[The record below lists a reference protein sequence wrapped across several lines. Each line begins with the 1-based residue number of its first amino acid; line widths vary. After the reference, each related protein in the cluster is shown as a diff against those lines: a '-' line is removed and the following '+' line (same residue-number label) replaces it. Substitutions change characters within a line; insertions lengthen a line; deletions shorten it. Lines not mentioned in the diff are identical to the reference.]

1 MQPEFGNRMTLR
13 VARDGPPVARDR
25 SAVRNPR
32 SGMSLVELIVAFTI
46 LLTLTSLAVPLA
58 RSRVRRIKERDL
70 SMALRELRT
79 AIDKYK
85 DAADANKLGPQE
97 GVDTYNYP
105 KTLQSLVDG
114 VKGSG
119 AAADVKV
126 KFLRRIPLDPM
137 TNTREWGV
145 RSMQDDPKSTGW
157 GGQNVFDVYT
167 KSQDKAPD
175 GTPYA
180 EW

>member
-1 MQPEFGNRMTLR
+1 MPERSQADAKGVRR
-13 VARDGPPVARDR
+13 IRRDSRR
-25 SAVRNPR
+25 
-32 SGMSLVELIVAFTI
+32 GMSLVELIVAFTI
-46 LLTLTSLAVPLA
+46 LLALTSMAVPLA
-58 RSRVRRIKERDL
+58 RSRVRRLKE
-70 SMALRELRT
+70 RELRVALEDVRK

-85 DAADANKLGPQE
+85 DMAESNKMGPQE
-97 GVDTYNYP
+97 GVDTFNYP

-114 VKGSG
+114 VKGAG
-119 AAADVKV
+119 ATADVKV

-137 TNTREWGV
+137 TNTHEWGMH
-145 RSMQDDPKSTGW
+145 SMQDDPKSNGW

-167 KSQDKAPD
+167 KSLDKAAD

>member
-1 MQPEFGNRMTLR
+1 ML
-13 VARDGPPVARDR
+13 
-25 SAVRNPR
+25 RNPR
-32 SGMSLVELIVAFTI
+32 SGMTLVELIVAFTI
-46 LLTLTSLAVPLA
+46 LLALTSMAVPLA
-58 RSRVRRIKERDL
+58 RSRVRRVRERE
-70 SMALRELRT
+70 LREALSDMRT

-85 DAADANKLGPQE
+85 DMADSNKLGPPD
-97 GVDTYNYP
+97 GVDTFNYP

-114 VKGSG
+114 VKGTG

-126 KFLRRIPLDPM
+126 KFLRRLPVDPM
-137 TNTREWGV
+137 TNTREWGMH
-145 RSMQDDPKSTGW
+145 SMQDDPKSDGW

-167 KSQDKAPD
+167 KSHDKAAD